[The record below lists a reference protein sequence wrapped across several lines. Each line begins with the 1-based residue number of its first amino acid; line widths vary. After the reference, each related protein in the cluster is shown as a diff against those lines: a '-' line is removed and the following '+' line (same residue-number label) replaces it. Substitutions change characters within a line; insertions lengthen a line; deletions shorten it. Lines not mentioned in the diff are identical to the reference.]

1 MINRRHALGLLAA
14 ASTLP
19 DRSFANVSY
28 QRSEFRD
35 DLAKRFFDL
44 GTVGTFVGYKV
55 DDYLI
60 IASDKV
66 RSGEGK
72 LPASTFKIPNSLI
85 ALETGVVADPDKDVF
100 KWDGVTRSIEAW
112 NKDHTLRS
120 AIAVS
125 AVPVYQEIARRIGA
139 ERMQK
144 YVDLF
149 DYGNRDIGG
158 GIDQFW
164 LTGNL
169 RIDPVQQI
177 DFVDR
182 LRRGVL
188 PVSKRSQELVR
199 DILPVTKVGDATIR
213 AKSGLLGAEQGKP
226 SLGWM
231 VGWAEKG
238 SSAHRVRHEHG
249 LQGAKPHRRAHD
261 GDAAMPRRHRGDLI
275 GRSALG
281 WLVRRQR
288 VVLACPDHHG
298 AVHAASSLGFA
309 GRLGAFASA
318 SLRLGPDLSRS
329 RMLPPSSRRGW
340 MSGVKRW
347 ASLPLFST
355 VTGAASRS
363 MGNPVRRQSPA
374 RWRHGFRDRLDH
386 QGVHGAVVC
395 RHGAAGRGG
404 AGRSRREISARQR
417 EDAGFRRRAD
427 HPA

>member
-1 MINRRHALGLLAA
+1 MINRRHALGLLTA
-14 ASTLP
+14 ASILP
-19 DRSFANVSY
+19 NRAFANVSY
-28 QRSEFRD
+28 QRNEFRD

-44 GTVGTFVGYKV
+44 GTVGTFVAYKV

-60 IASDKV
+60 ISSDKV
-66 RSGEGK
+66 RSGEGR
-72 LPASTFKIPNSLI
+72 LPASTFKIPNSII
-85 ALETGVVADPDKDVF
+85 ALETGVVEDPDKDVF

-188 PVSKRSQELVR
+188 PVSKRSQELTR
-199 DILPVTKVGDATIR
+199 DILPVTKVGEAVIR
-213 AKSGLLGAEQGKP
+213 AKSGLTGKDQG

-231 VGWAEKG
+231 VGWVEKG
-238 SSAHRVRHEHG
+238 ST
-249 LQGAKPHRRAHD
+249 
-261 GDAAMPRRHRGDLI
+261 
-275 GRSALG
+275 
-281 WLVRRQR
+281 
-288 VVLACPDHHG
+288 
-298 AVHAASSLGFA
+298 
-309 GRLGAFASA
+309 
-318 SLRLGPDLSRS
+318 
-329 RMLPPSSRRGW
+329 
-340 MSGVKRW
+340 
-347 ASLPLFST
+347 ST
-355 VTGAASRS
+355 VFALNLDCLEPRHIADRMTLSQACLRDIAA
-363 MGNPVRRQSPA
+363 
-374 RWRHGFRDRLDH
+374 L
-386 QGVHGAVVC
+386 
-395 RHGAAGRGG
+395 
-404 AGRSRREISARQR
+404 
-417 EDAGFRRRAD
+417 
-427 HPA
+427 

>member
-1 MINRRHALGLLAA
+1 MPPSTSPDTTVINRRHALGLLAA
-14 ASTLP
+14 TTLLP
-19 DRSFANVSY
+19 ARSFANVSY

-44 GTVGTFVGYKV
+44 GTTGTFVGYKV

-72 LPASTFKIPNSLI
+72 LPASTFKIPNSII
-85 ALETGVVADPDKDVF
+85 ALETGVVEDPDKDVF

-125 AVPVYQEIARRIGA
+125 AVPVYQEIARRIGP

-144 YVDLF
+144 YVDLM

-177 DFVDR
+177 DFLDR

-188 PVSKRSQELVR
+188 PVSKRSQELTR

-238 SSAHRVRHEHG
+238 NMQTVFAMNMDCKEPAHI
-249 LQGAKPHRRAHD
+249 
-261 GDAAMPRRHRGDLI
+261 AA
-275 GRSALG
+275 
-281 WLVRRQR
+281 
-288 VVLACPDHHG
+288 
-298 AVHAASSLGFA
+298 
-309 GRLGAFASA
+309 
-318 SLRLGPDLSRS
+318 
-329 RMLPPSSRRGW
+329 RM
-340 MSGVKRW
+340 
-347 ASLPLFST
+347 T
-355 VTGAASRS
+355 VT
-363 MGNPVRRQSPA
+363 QQC
-374 RWRHGFRDRLDH
+374 L
-386 QGVHGAVVC
+386 
-395 RHGAAGRGG
+395 
-404 AGRSRREISARQR
+404 
-417 EDAGFRRRAD
+417 AD
-427 HPA
+427 IVAI

>member
-1 MINRRHALGLLAA
+1 MPSTSLPPSSTSSDIPVINRRQALGLLAA
-14 ASTLP
+14 ASVLP
-19 DRSFANVSY
+19 SRSLANVSY
-28 QRSEFRD
+28 QRSEFREG
-35 DLAKRFFDL
+35 LTKRFFDL
-44 GTVGTFVGYKV
+44 GTEGTFVGYKV

-66 RSGEGK
+66 RSGEAK

-125 AVPVYQEIARRIGA
+125 AVPVYQEIARRIGQ

-149 DYGNRDIGG
+149 EYGNRDIGG

-169 RIDPVQQI
+169 RIDPIQQV

-213 AKSGLLGAEQGKP
+213 AKSGLLGAEIGKP
-226 SLGWM
+226 SLGWL

-238 SSAHRVRHEHG
+238 SEQTVFAMNMDCKEPSHI
-249 LQGAKPHRRAHD
+249 
-261 GDAAMPRRHRGDLI
+261 AARMT
-275 GRSALG
+275 
-281 WLVRRQR
+281 
-288 VVLACPDHHG
+288 VVQQCLADIV
-298 AVHAASSLGFA
+298 A
-309 GRLGAFASA
+309 
-318 SLRLGPDLSRS
+318 
-329 RMLPPSSRRGW
+329 
-340 MSGVKRW
+340 
-347 ASLPLFST
+347 
-355 VTGAASRS
+355 
-363 MGNPVRRQSPA
+363 
-374 RWRHGFRDRLDH
+374 
-386 QGVHGAVVC
+386 
-395 RHGAAGRGG
+395 
-404 AGRSRREISARQR
+404 I
-417 EDAGFRRRAD
+417 
-427 HPA
+427 